1 MAAPLSGIKVVELGT
16 MIAVPAASHL
26 LASYGADVTKVEDS
40 GIGDGLRFYGSSK
53 NGMSA
58 WFLGA
63 NDGKRSIAL
72 NLKSDTGKDVLWKL
86 IEQADVFI
94 EGFRDGVVDRLG
106 FSYAEVSKRKPDIV
120 YCQSSGFGPDG
131 PFGGQPVFD
140 PLIQSM
146 TGWGVIQANDGRPQL
161 VRNMVAD
168 KTAANRNAQS
178 ILAALVARERTGQGC
193 EIRNTMLEA
202 NLHWVWPDGMM
213 QCTLQDDDANHLP
226 NILASYRLFE
236 CSDGYVSIACGTDP
250 QWQGFCSAF
259 SADDL
264 ASDERFA
271 SPAQRSSRMGTWYD
285 EMEIY
290 TRKHSVEDAIT
301 RLQAADVPVA
311 PVLAPD
317 DVADHEQMRATGV
330 MQEAEHPNA
339 GRYRRPRP
347 PTFAM
352 GEPRELTPAPMHG
365 QHSREILT
373 ELGYDANAVD
383 AMIEAGDVKA

>member
-1 MAAPLSGIKVVELGT
+1 MSVPLKGIRVVELGT

-26 LASYGADVTKVEDS
+26 LASYGAEVIKVEDS
-40 GIGDGLRFYGSSK
+40 GVGDGLRFYGSSK

-58 WFLGA
+58 WFMGA
-63 NDGKRSIAL
+63 NDGKRSVGL
-72 NLKSDTGKDVLWKL
+72 NLKSDGGKDVLWKL

-106 FSYAEVSKRKPDIV
+106 FGYAEVSKRKPDIV

-146 TGWGVIQANDGRPQL
+146 TGWGVIQANNGKPQL

-168 KTAANRNAQS
+168 KSAANRNAQS
-178 ILAALVARERTGQGC
+178 ILAALVARERTGRGC

-213 QCTLQDDDANHLP
+213 HCTLQDDDANHLP
-226 NILASYRLFE
+226 NILASYRVFE

-250 QWQGFCSAF
+250 QWQGFCAAF
-259 SADDL
+259 GASEL
-264 ASDERFA
+264 AVDERFA
-271 SPAQRSSRMGTWYD
+271 SPPARSSRMGEWYD
-285 EMEIY
+285 EMEVF
-290 TRKHSVEDAIT
+290 TRQHSVDEAIA
-301 RLQAADVPVA
+301 RLQANDVPVA
-311 PVLAPD
+311 PVLAPE
-317 DVADHEQMRATGV
+317 DVAEHEQVRV
-330 MQEAEHPNA
+330 NELVQNAEHPNA

-347 PTFAM
+347 PTYAM
-352 GEPRELTPAPMHG
+352 GAPLTLTPAPMHG
-365 QHSREILT
+365 EHSRQVLE
-373 ELGYDANAVD
+373 ELGYSASDIDSLIANGDAK
-383 AMIEAGDVKA
+383 G